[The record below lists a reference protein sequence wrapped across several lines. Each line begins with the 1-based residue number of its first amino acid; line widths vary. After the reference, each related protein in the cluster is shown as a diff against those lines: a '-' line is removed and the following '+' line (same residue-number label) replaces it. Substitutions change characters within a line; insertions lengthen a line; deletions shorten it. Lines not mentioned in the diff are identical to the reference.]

1 MKDEKIVNPSSIY
14 YNKPL
19 DYAMAIY
26 AYYECFKCKKS
37 YFGGHKD
44 C

>member
-1 MKDEKIVNPSSIY
+1 MDKDKRITDPKSEY

-26 AYYECFKCKKS
+26 AYF
-37 YFGGHKD
+37 
-44 C
+44 